1 MQREI
6 AKIVMIAR
14 QFDLA
19 CAEIENV
26 DVVKFNAIT
35 PLVVNSAFTC
45 ELYLKALCLITGSK
59 APKGHD
65 LVRLLAA
72 QAPDVID
79 EVYQRYDR
87 LHQARDA
94 PADLKQPLSRAL
106 FDAAIKE
113 VSSAFVDWRYAHER
127 ESESIRPA
135 ILRYLRIA
143 LRQTVSNRYDS
154 AWLE

>member
-6 AKIVMIAR
+6 AKLVMIAR

-19 CAEIENV
+19 CAEIESV

-65 LVRLLAA
+65 LVKLLNA
-72 QAPDVID
+72 QDPGVKD
-79 EVYQRYDR
+79 EIYQRYDR

-94 PADLKQPLSRAL
+94 PPDLKQPLSRAS
-106 FDAAIKE
+106 FDAAIEE
-113 VSSAFVDWRYAHER
+113 VKSAFVDWRYAHER

-135 ILRYLRIA
+135 ILHYLRVA
-143 LRQTVSNRYDS
+143 LRHTVSKRYDS
-154 AWLE
+154 AWLD